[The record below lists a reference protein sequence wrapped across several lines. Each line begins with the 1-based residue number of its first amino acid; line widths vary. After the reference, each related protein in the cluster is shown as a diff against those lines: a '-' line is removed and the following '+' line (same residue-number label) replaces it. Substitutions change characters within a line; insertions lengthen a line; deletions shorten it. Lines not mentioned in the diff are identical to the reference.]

1 MDLGSVN
8 YSVKSLCGIT
18 GIVLLQYY
26 STYSYFSRNDRITT
40 VSDDNFSDSV
50 IIQILHGGRTVDVP
64 SIVELHFIRRPKQF
78 P

>member
-8 YSVKSLCGIT
+8 YSVNSLCAIT
-18 GIVLLQYY
+18 GIVCYCN
-26 STYSYFSRNDRITT
+26 TYSYFSWNDWITT
-40 VSDDNFSDSV
+40 VSDDDFSDSV